1 MSWSNNLAAYLGG
14 APIKYAC
21 LFTLDG
27 SNCFGEAG
35 DSKEKISAG
44 EISKAVKTVATDE
57 KIQGLTIAGNKY
69 VYILDDSDVFVYKKL
84 SKACLFFHKKT
95 CKYSFSNQFQLQLI
109 FIYRCLLYHCWVRA
123 SSSS

>member
-1 MSWSNNLAAYLGG
+1 MSWSNDLAAYLGG

-95 CKYSFSNQFQLQLI
+95 YACCIIAESEPRVLLKHAIALRDQLDAAGLQ
-109 FIYRCLLYHCWVRA
+109 
-123 SSSS
+123 

>member
-1 MSWSNNLAAYLGG
+1 M
-14 APIKYAC
+14 KT
-21 LFTLDG
+21 FQ
-27 SNCFGEAG
+27 
-35 DSKEKISAG
+35 AG

-109 FIYRCLLYHCWVRA
+109 FIYRCLLYHC
-123 SSSS
+123 